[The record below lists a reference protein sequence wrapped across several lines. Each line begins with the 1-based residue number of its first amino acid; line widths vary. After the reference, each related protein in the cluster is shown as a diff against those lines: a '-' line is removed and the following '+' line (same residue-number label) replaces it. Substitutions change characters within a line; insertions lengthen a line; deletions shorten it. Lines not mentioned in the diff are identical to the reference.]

1 MKYKGYWQ
9 FTPCLDT
16 MTTHIV
22 DAPDIF
28 TAYKLLAEWGSA
40 HKGVVDH
47 HFDFE
52 VQCLDG
58 YCISCTMTS
67 AYDFNGYNAIN
78 HRLIE
83 HLGKNICFKP
93 TTDNRF
99 SIHYCNDR
107 YEDMFSDGM
116 ADYIRDALLASDV
129 AYLFKSIDIK
139 KVGNDKKVG
148 DDNDD

>member
-1 MKYKGYWQ
+1 MRYKGYWQ

-28 TAYKLLAEWGSA
+28 TAYKLLTKWGCA
-40 HKGVVDH
+40 HKDVVDH
-47 HFDFE
+47 PFDFE

-58 YCISCTMTS
+58 YCITCTMTS

-78 HRLIE
+78 HFLTKHFGIDVGFE
-83 HLGKNICFKP
+83 HA
-93 TTDNRF
+93 TDKFF
-99 SIHYCNDR
+99 SINYYNDR

-116 ADYIRDALLASDV
+116 ADYIRDTLLDSNV
-129 AYLFKSIDIK
+129 AYLFDSIT
-139 KVGNDKKVG
+139 VERVG